1 MKLNKGFVLKNGS
14 IPYIIEETLGS
25 GGFGITYKASAII
38 NSANGPE
45 KKISQSKN
53 TSLKNGVSA
62 TTTPI

>member
-1 MKLNKGFVLKNGS
+1 MKLNKGIVLKNGS

-45 KKISQSKN
+45 KKNFRNQR
-53 TSLKNGVSA
+53 TLH
-62 TTTPI
+62 